1 MTKKSI
7 TIQTPVTLD
16 PKGPTV
22 SEEIPLPP
30 EHMWAELENGATPEA
45 PAAPAETPAASAATA
60 ARPVVKVP
68 VREVA
73 ELEFTGAKKPWRD
86 IPLEYPFPFGGR
98 EVTEI
103 RVRRLTVSEVGDL
116 LETVPD
122 DRPDNFD
129 IYAVMAGLPAPV
141 LRGLID
147 VDGERVVGACWDFLP
162 RSFRPAQAPADVSS

>member
-1 MTKKSI
+1 
-7 TIQTPVTLD
+7 
-16 PKGPTV
+16 
-22 SEEIPLPP
+22 
-30 EHMWAELENGATPEA
+30 MWADLENGAK
-45 PAAPAETPAASAATA
+45 PAAPAEATGAARRLTPA
-60 ARPVVKVP
+60 ARPVVIVP

-86 IPLEYPFPFGGR
+86 IPLEYPFPPGGR
-98 EVTEI
+98 EVAEI

-116 LETVPD
+116 L
-122 DRPDNFD
+122 RPCRMTGPTPD
-129 IYAVMAGLPAPV
+129 IYAVMAGLLAPV